1 MSMQAQSK
9 RRNKLKEGNEERNSG
24 AIGWEKLKIKKK
36 KTIAKKRKEK
46 RRRRTHEL

>member
-36 KTIAKKRKEK
+36 TIAKKKKEEEE
-46 RRRRTHEL
+46 HMNSS